1 MQQIIES
8 GRIADIVLLVMA
20 AEAVGI
26 LLYARLR
33 QLPARRI
40 AETLA
45 GLAAGASLVMALRF
59 ALTGSG
65 WIFIAAALVASFV
78 AHLTETLLRLGRA
91 TG

>member
-8 GRIADIVLLVMA
+8 GRIADIILIVMA

-33 QLPARRI
+33 QLPSRSI

-45 GLAAGASLVMALRF
+45 GLAAGASLVIALRF
-59 ALTGSG
+59 ALTDSG